1 MAANDSK
8 VDLIASVP
16 LFQGL
21 SRAELAEVAKLT
33 DEVDV
38 PAGHV
43 LMRQGDLGR
52 QMFVVARGR
61 VAVERNGAQI
71 NELGPGGAA
80 GEMALISEGPR
91 NATVTTMEASVLLV
105 VDHRGFHSL
114 MDVSPTIRLRIFEGL
129 ANKIRSLDP
138 GAAN

>member
-1 MAANDSK
+1 MAAHDSK

-16 LFQGL
+16 LFEGL
-21 SRAELAEVAKLT
+21 GRAELGEIAKLM

-43 LMRQGDLGR
+43 LMKQGDLGR
-52 QMFVVARGR
+52 QMFVVAQGR
-61 VAVERNGAQI
+61 VAVERNGQKI

-80 GEMALISEGPR
+80 GEMALIAEAPR
-91 NATVTTMEASVLLV
+91 NATVTTMEPSLLLV
-105 VDHRGFHSL
+105 ADHRGFHSL
-114 MDVSPTIRLRIFEGL
+114 MDVSPTIRIRIFEGL

-138 GAAN
+138 GAN

>member
-16 LFQGL
+16 LFEGL
-21 SRAELAEVAKLT
+21 SRSELAEVAKLM

-43 LMRQGDLGR
+43 LMNQGDIGR

-61 VAVERNGAQI
+61 VAVERNGQKI
-71 NELGPGGAA
+71 NELGPGGAI

-91 NATVTTMEASVLLV
+91 NATVWTMQPSLLLV
-105 VDHRGFHSL
+105 ADHRGFHSL
-114 MDVSPTIRLRIFEGL
+114 MDVSPTIRLRVFEGL
-129 ANKIRSLDP
+129 ANKIRSLDS
-138 GAAN
+138 GAAH

>member
-8 VDLIASVP
+8 ADLIASVP
-16 LFQGL
+16 LFEGL
-21 SRAELAEVAKLT
+21 SRGELAEIAKLM

-43 LMRQGDLGR
+43 LMKQGDLGR

-61 VAVERNGAQI
+61 VAVERNGQKI

-80 GEMALISEGPR
+80 GEMALIAEAPR
-91 NATVTTMEASVLLV
+91 NATVTTMEPSLLLV
-105 VDHRGFHSL
+105 ADHRGFHSL
-114 MDVSPTIRLRIFEGL
+114 MDVSPTIRIRIFEGL

-138 GAAN
+138 GAAH

>member
-8 VDLIASVP
+8 VDLIASVS
-16 LFQGL
+16 LFEGL
-21 SRAELAEVAKLT
+21 GRAELAEVAKLM
-33 DEVDV
+33 DEIDL

-43 LMRQGDLGR
+43 LMKQGDLGR

-61 VAVERNGAQI
+61 VAVERNGQKI

-80 GEMALISEGPR
+80 GEMALLAEAPR
-91 NATVTTMEASVLLV
+91 NATVTTMEPTSLFV

-138 GAAN
+138 GAN

>member
-1 MAANDSK
+1 MAANDPK
-8 VDLIASVP
+8 VDLIATVP

-21 SRAELAEVAKLT
+21 SRAELVEIAQLM
-33 DEVDV
+33 DEIDV
-38 PAGHV
+38 PAGHT
-43 LMRQGDLGR
+43 LMRQGERGH

-61 VAVERNGAQI
+61 VSVERNGEKI

-91 NATVTTMEASVLLV
+91 NATVTTMEPSVLFV

-129 ANKIRSLDP
+129 ANKIRSLDE
-138 GAAN
+138 GAAH

>member
-61 VAVERNGAQI
+61 VAVERNGEKI

-91 NATVTTMEASVLLV
+91 NATVTTMEASLLLV

>member
-1 MAANDSK
+1 MASNDSK
-8 VDLIASVP
+8 IDLIASVP
-16 LFQGL
+16 LFEGL
-21 SRAELAEVAKLT
+21 SRTELGEIAKLM
-33 DEVDV
+33 DEIDV
-38 PAGHV
+38 AAGTV
-43 LMRQGDLGR
+43 LMTQGDLGR

-61 VAVERNGAQI
+61 VAVERNGTRI

-80 GEMALISEGPR
+80 GEMALIAEAPR
-91 NATVTTMEASVLLV
+91 NATVTTMEPSLLLV
-105 VDHRGFHSL
+105 ADHRGFHSL

>member
-8 VDLIASVP
+8 ADLIASVS

-21 SRAELAEVAKLT
+21 SRAELAEVAKIM

-43 LMRQGDLGR
+43 LMTQGDLGR

-61 VAVERNGAQI
+61 VAVERNGQQI
-71 NELGPGGAA
+71 NELGPGGAL

-91 NATVTTMEASVLLV
+91 SATVTTMEPSLLLV
-105 VDHRGFHSL
+105 ADHRGFHSL
-114 MDVSPTIRLRIFEGL
+114 MDVSPTIRRRILEGL
-129 ANKIRSLDP
+129 ASKIRSLDP
-138 GAAN
+138 GAN

>member
-1 MAANDSK
+1 MASHESK

-16 LFQGL
+16 LFAGL
-21 SRAELAEVAKLT
+21 GRAELAEIAKLM

-38 PAGHV
+38 PAGSV
-43 LMRQGDLGR
+43 LMKQGDLGR

-61 VAVERNGAQI
+61 VAVERNGQTI

-80 GEMALISEGPR
+80 GEMALIAEAPR
-91 NATVTTMEASVLLV
+91 NATVTTMEPSLLLV
-105 VDHRGFHSL
+105 ADHRGFHSL
-114 MDVSPTIRLRIFEGL
+114 MDVSPTIRIRILEGL

-138 GAAN
+138 GAN

>member
-8 VDLIASVP
+8 ADLIASVP
-16 LFQGL
+16 LFEGL
-21 SRAELAEVAKLT
+21 SRGELAEIAKLM

-38 PAGHV
+38 SAGHV
-43 LMRQGDLGR
+43 LMKQGDLGR

-61 VAVERNGAQI
+61 VSVERNGQKI

-80 GEMALISEGPR
+80 GEMALIAEAPR
-91 NATVTTMEASVLLV
+91 NATVTTMEPSLLLV
-105 VDHRGFHSL
+105 ADHRGFHSL
-114 MDVSPTIRLRIFEGL
+114 MDVSPTIRIRILEGL

-138 GAAN
+138 GAAH

>member
-8 VDLIASVP
+8 VDLIRSVP

-21 SRAELAEVAKLT
+21 GRAELAEVAQIL

-43 LMRQGDLGR
+43 LMRQGDIGR
-52 QMFVVARGR
+52 EMFVVVRGR
-61 VAVERNGAQI
+61 VAIDRNGERI

-80 GEMALISEGPR
+80 GEMALIAEAPR
-91 NATVTTMEASVLLV
+91 NATVTTTEPSLLLV
-105 VDHRGFHSL
+105 ADHRGFHSL
-114 MDVSPTIRLRIFEGL
+114 MDVSPTIRIRVLEGL

-138 GAAN
+138 AAAH

>member
-8 VDLIASVP
+8 ADLIASVP
-16 LFQGL
+16 LFEGL
-21 SRAELAEVAKLT
+21 SRSELAEIAKLM

-43 LMRQGDLGR
+43 LMKQGDLGR
-52 QMFVVARGR
+52 QMFVVVRGR
-61 VAVERNGAQI
+61 AAVERNGQKI

-80 GEMALISEGPR
+80 GEMALIAEAPR
-91 NATVTTMEASVLLV
+91 NATVTTMEPSLLLV
-105 VDHRGFHSL
+105 ADHRGFHSL
-114 MDVSPTIRLRIFEGL
+114 MDVSPTIRIRIFEGI

>member
-16 LFQGL
+16 LFEGL
-21 SRAELAEVAKLT
+21 SRGELAEVAKLM

-43 LMRQGDLGR
+43 LMNQGDIGR

-61 VAVERNGAQI
+61 VAVERNGQRI
-71 NELGPGGAA
+71 NELGPGGAV

-91 NATVTTMEASVLLV
+91 NATVTTMKPSLLLV
-105 VDHRGFHSL
+105 ADHRGFHSL

-129 ANKIRSLDP
+129 ANKIRSLDS
-138 GAAN
+138 GAAH

>member
-16 LFQGL
+16 LFKGL
-21 SRAELAEVAKLT
+21 SRRELAQVAKLM

-38 PAGHV
+38 AAGHV
-43 LMRQGDLGR
+43 LMTQGEIGR

-61 VAVERNGAQI
+61 VAVERNGQKI

-91 NATVTTMEASVLLV
+91 NATVTTLEPSLLLV
-105 VDHRGFHSL
+105 ADHRGFHSL

-129 ANKIRSLDP
+129 AEKIRSLDP
-138 GAAN
+138 GAAH

>member
-1 MAANDSK
+1 MASNDSK

-16 LFQGL
+16 LFEGL
-21 SRAELAEVAKLT
+21 GRSELAEISKLM
-33 DEVDV
+33 DEIDL

-43 LMRQGDLGR
+43 LMKQGDLGR

-61 VAVERNGAQI
+61 VAVERNGQRI

-91 NATVTTMEASVLLV
+91 NATVTTIEPSLLLV
-105 VDHRGFHSL
+105 ADHRGFHSL
-114 MDVSPTIRLRIFEGL
+114 MDVSPTIRLRVFEGL

-138 GAAN
+138 GAN

>member
-16 LFQGL
+16 LFEGL
-21 SRAELAEVAKLT
+21 SRAELAEVAKLM

-43 LMRQGDLGR
+43 LMTQGDIGR

-61 VAVERNGAQI
+61 VAVERNGQKI

-91 NATVTTMEASVLLV
+91 NATVTTMEPSLLLV
-105 VDHRGFHSL
+105 ADHRGFHSL

-138 GAAN
+138 AAAN

>member
-1 MAANDSK
+1 MASNDSK

-21 SRAELAEVAKLT
+21 GRAELGEVARIM
-33 DEVDV
+33 DEIDL

-43 LMRQGDLGR
+43 LMKQGDLGR

-61 VAVERNGAQI
+61 VAVERNGTKV

-80 GEMALISEGPR
+80 GEMALIAEAPR
-91 NATVTTMEASVLLV
+91 NATVTTMEPSLLLV
-105 VDHRGFHSL
+105 ADHRGFHSL
-114 MDVSPTIRLRIFEGL
+114 MDVSPTIRMRILEGL

-138 GAAN
+138 GAN

>member
-8 VDLIASVP
+8 VDLIATVP
-16 LFQGL
+16 LFKGL
-21 SRAELAEVAKLT
+21 SRGELAEIAQLM

-43 LMRQGDLGR
+43 LMTQGDPGR

-61 VAVERNGAQI
+61 VAVERNGHRI
-71 NELGPGGAA
+71 NELGPGGAV

-91 NATVTTMEASVLLV
+91 NATVTAMEPSLLLV
-105 VDHRGFHSL
+105 ADHRGFHSL
-114 MDVSPTIRLRIFEGL
+114 MDVSPTIRLRILEGL
-129 ANKIRSLDP
+129 ANKIRTLDD
-138 GAAN
+138 AAAH

>member
-8 VDLIASVP
+8 ADLIGSVP
-16 LFQGL
+16 LFKGL
-21 SRAELAEVAKLT
+21 SRAELAEVAKLM

-43 LMRQGDLGR
+43 LMTQGDIGR

-61 VAVERNGAQI
+61 VAVERNGQKV

-91 NATVTTMEASVLLV
+91 NATVTTMEPSLLLV
-105 VDHRGFHSL
+105 ADHRGFHSL

-129 ANKIRSLDP
+129 AEKIRSLDS
-138 GAAN
+138 GAAH

>member
-8 VDLIASVP
+8 ADLIASVS
-16 LFQGL
+16 LFEGL
-21 SRAELAEVAKLT
+21 TRAELAEVAKIM

-43 LMRQGDLGR
+43 LMTQGDTGR
-52 QMFVVARGR
+52 QMFVVMRGR
-61 VAVERNGAQI
+61 VAVERNGQRI

-80 GEMALISEGPR
+80 GEMALISEAPR
-91 NATVTTMEASVLLV
+91 NATVTTMEPTHLLV
-105 VDHRGFHSL
+105 ADHRGFHSL
-114 MDVSPTIRLRIFEGL
+114 MDVSPTIRMRIFEGL

-138 GAAN
+138 GAAH

>member
-8 VDLIASVP
+8 ADLIASVP
-16 LFQGL
+16 LFEGL
-21 SRAELAEVAKLT
+21 SRSELAEIAKLM

-43 LMRQGDLGR
+43 LMKQGDLGR
-52 QMFVVARGR
+52 QMFVVVRGR
-61 VAVERNGAQI
+61 AAVERNGQKI

-80 GEMALISEGPR
+80 GEMALIAEAPR
-91 NATVTTMEASVLLV
+91 NATVTTMEPSLLLV
-105 VDHRGFHSL
+105 ADHRGFHSL

-138 GAAN
+138 GAPH